1 MHTDPIKEWINTLE
15 KGKFIEKM
23 VASKALKKISESTP
37 EVLVPYYPSFLKIL
51 ADKNVKVAWATFFM
65 LTPMAV
71 FNPEMA
77 FGNLGL
83 FAQIADGDSVIARD
97 QYVKILTELATH
109 AAYQETCLTL
119 LLDEVLKA
127 PVNQLPSYAKSAA
140 SVVNRESAAT
150 LKELISSRLPEVAD
164 YPPKTK
170 KLQQLIK
177 QLNKL

>member
-1 MHTDPIKEWINTLE
+1 MNSNEIKKWINILE

-37 EVLVPYYPSFLKIL
+37 EELIPYYPDFLAIL

-71 FNPEMA
+71 FKPEMA
-77 FGNLGL
+77 YRHLGL

-97 QYVKILTELATH
+97 QYVKILTKLAKHT
-109 AAYQETCLTL
+109 AYKETCITL

-140 SVVNRESAAT
+140 SVIDQEHAGS
-150 LKELISSRLPEVAD
+150 LIDLISSRLPDVAD

-170 KLQQLIK
+170 KLQQLIR

>member
-1 MHTDPIKEWINTLE
+1 MNSNEIKKWIDLLE

-23 VASKALKKISESTP
+23 VASKALKNISETNP
-37 EVLVPYYPSFLKIL
+37 ELLVPYYPDFLKIL

-71 FNPEMA
+71 FKPEMA
-77 FGNLGL
+77 YEHLGL

-109 AAYQETCLTL
+109 TAYKETCITL

-140 SVVNRESAAT
+140 SVIGQEQAGI
-150 LKELISSRLPEVAD
+150 LKDLISSRLPDVAD

-170 KLQQLIK
+170 KLQQLIR

>member
-1 MHTDPIKEWINTLE
+1 MNQDAIKEWINTLE

-23 VASKALKKISESTP
+23 VASKALKKISETNP
-37 EVLVPYYPSFLKIL
+37 ELLVPYYPSFLKIL
-51 ADKNVKVAWATFFM
+51 ADKNVKVAWATLFM

-71 FNPEMA
+71 FQPEMA
-77 FGNLGL
+77 YENLGL

-109 AAYQETCLTL
+109 AAYKETCLTL

-127 PVNQLPSYAKSAA
+127 PVNQLPSYATSAA
-140 SVVNRESAAT
+140 SVTDRQHAEG
-150 LKELISSRLPEVAD
+150 LKDLISSRLPDVAD

-170 KLQQLIK
+170 KLQQLLK

>member
-1 MHTDPIKEWINTLE
+1 MHKDTIKEWIDTLAT
-15 KGKFIEKM
+15 GKFIEKM

-37 EVLVPYYPSFLKIL
+37 EVLVPYYPAFLKIL

-65 LTPMAV
+65 LTPMAI
-71 FNPEMA
+71 FKPEMA
-77 FGNLGL
+77 FENLGL

-109 AAYQETCLTL
+109 VAYQETCLTL

-140 SVVNRESAAT
+140 SVVNQEQAAA